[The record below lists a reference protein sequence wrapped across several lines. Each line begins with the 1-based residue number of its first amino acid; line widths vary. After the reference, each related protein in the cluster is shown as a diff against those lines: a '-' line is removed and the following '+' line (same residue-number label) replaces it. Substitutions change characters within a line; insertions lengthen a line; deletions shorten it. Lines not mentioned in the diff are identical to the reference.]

1 MMNATT
7 LVTALRRHRNGLAVR
22 WCKQFED
29 NRVLARSC
37 RVELSAKLVKA
48 LIDEVAVLLA
58 SERRAE
64 IPRRHG
70 GVAFAELATF
80 PENVAVCIDVFQ
92 AGAQVI
98 GAFVVENAGPF
109 AAWSIQSRNAYLA
122 DLDAVFHILVH
133 REIEAVCEHRL
144 DFTGLTPLVE
154 ALRSRAAGLPRP
166 PADMACDN

>member
-1 MMNATT
+1 MNATT
-7 LVTALRRHRNGLAVR
+7 LVRALRRHRDGLATR
-22 WCKQFED
+22 WCKQFVD
-29 NRVLARSC
+29 NRVLARSAC
-37 RVELSAKLVKA
+37 VGLRPSLVSA
-48 LIDEVAVLLA
+48 LIDEVIGLLA
-58 SERRAE
+58 SDNRGA

-70 GVAFAELATF
+70 GLAFADLAPF

-109 AAWSIQSRNAYLA
+109 AAWNLQTRNTYLTE
-122 DLDAVFHILVH
+122 LDAVFHILVH

-154 ALRSRAAGLPRP
+154 ALRLRAAGLPVVP
-166 PADMACDN
+166 SDVVCDN